1 MIGAYII
8 TLVVCLAV
16 ANIFVYETLETRYIN
31 AKKDVLLAHSK
42 NVIDSAI
49 EKDTGSAARLRKAV
63 EMASIRADAQV
74 ILVNKNMTIVDD
86 SYHRLV
92 YTQYE
97 GPMDITPVFYPGK
110 EISAEYIINGDR
122 KLYIALPI
130 EGDTDVAQAV
140 VMYCSLSDIYDEV
153 YSICRDL
160 IVISGFLVVIFAFF
174 SVIVFS
180 RITHPI
186 RKVNNAI
193 TSMAEGNLDQHVDA
207 KGNDEIASLCNSFN
221 NMNRKIIAVDEQ
233 RRQFVADA
241 SHELKSPL
249 ASIKVLVQSLLAGG
263 IDNRDISVE
272 FLQDVD
278 QEVDRLSD
286 IVGSLLELTKLEGSY
301 GMKFERFNIA
311 ILCKEVISKLNFI
324 AKTKNIKIESEL
336 RDFVIEGNRENI
348 FRAVYNIVENAIKY
362 SPKGGKVFLEINGDD
377 FVRISIKDQG
387 VGIPED
393 EIGKIF
399 QRFYRVDKTRARKTG
414 GSGLGLSIVMEIIKQ
429 HKGNIEVKSKVGEG
443 SLFII
448 SLPYKFQS

>member
-1 MIGAYII
+1 
-8 TLVVCLAV
+8 
-16 ANIFVYETLETRYIN
+16 
-31 AKKDVLLAHSK
+31 
-42 NVIDSAI
+42 
-49 EKDTGSAARLRKAV
+49 
-63 EMASIRADAQV
+63 
-74 ILVNKNMTIVDD
+74 
-86 SYHRLV
+86 
-92 YTQYE
+92 
-97 GPMDITPVFYPGK
+97 
-110 EISAEYIINGDR
+110 
-122 KLYIALPI
+122 
-130 EGDTDVAQAV
+130 
-140 VMYCSLSDIYDEV
+140 
-153 YSICRDL
+153 
-160 IVISGFLVVIFAFF
+160 
-174 SVIVFS
+174 
-180 RITHPI
+180 
-186 RKVNNAI
+186 
-193 TSMAEGNLDQHVDA
+193 
-207 KGNDEIASLCNSFN
+207 
-221 NMNRKIIAVDEQ
+221 MNRKIIAVDEQ

-377 FVRISIKDQG
+377 FVRINVRDHGI
-387 VGIPED
+387 GIPED
-393 EIGKIF
+393 EIDKIF
-399 QRFYRVDKTRARKTG
+399 ERFYRVDKTRARKTG